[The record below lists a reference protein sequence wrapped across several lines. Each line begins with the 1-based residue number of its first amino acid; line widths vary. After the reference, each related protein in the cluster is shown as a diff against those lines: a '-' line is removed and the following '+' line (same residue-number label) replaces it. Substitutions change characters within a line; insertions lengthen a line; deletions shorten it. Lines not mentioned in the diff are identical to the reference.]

1 MAGHPDVRDLIAWQL
16 AHQLNLRVDLFLGS
30 PDFRRQYRFCRQLD
44 VAARSA
50 PLHLAEGVARLRRKE
65 LAACVR
71 LATKAEAEVI
81 RHLVEARAQHLITG
95 DELIINK
102 QLAKRAVRAA
112 KRLLRDVELNVPDLY
127 LRNSVRN
134 TLLVVPGGHRSM
146 VRT

>member
-1 MAGHPDVRDLIAWQL
+1 MPGHHDIRNITAWQL

-30 PDFRRQYRFCRQLD
+30 PDFRRQYRFCPQLD
-44 VAARSA
+44 AAARSA
-50 PLHLAEGVARLRRKE
+50 PRHLAEGLARLRRKE
-65 LAACVR
+65 FAACVR
-71 LATKAEAEVI
+71 QATRAEADVI
-81 RHLVEARAQHLITG
+81 RHLVDARVQHLVTS

-102 QLAKRAVRAA
+102 QLARRAIRAA
-112 KRLLRDVELNVPDLY
+112 KRLLRDVELNVPDIY